1 MTDLRKL
8 LHRAKRQ
15 GASQV
20 RFVADRPPASDLG
33 DGRFV
38 AGHDRPI
45 SDDALAGFLL
55 DHVTG
60 FDVVDIF
67 SVEPKI
73 GEILLDGE
81 PVRVIKQRLDGILAV
96 QVQLAE
102 QRSTGDARRART
114 TGSQR
119 RLSASRG
126 QLVQA
131 AWSAPE
137 RPTAH
142 VPAVASPPGVPLN
155 AAEAREAVAPGSGPE
170 AAAMDRAALASRH
183 AFDREN
189 APASTETAA
198 TPDAATPDG
207 AAPNAATPREDAVV
221 LASVVPEAPSAGTAH
236 TVPTASSPRSK
247 PMDTERANAILDAM
261 VRAGASDVHVSAG
274 ASPWLRVDGVLEPI
288 AGAPT
293 LTSPAIEAMLEA
305 IAPDWVWAQFQARN
319 DADFAY
325 ERGASRFR
333 VNAFRDR
340 RGVGFVARCI
350 PAAVPNY
357 DDLGLPEHLRAL
369 CELRAGLVL
378 VTGPTGSGKSTTL
391 AALIDLINRQRPVHV
406 VTVEDPIEYVHQN
419 QRALINQREVGSH
432 TESFPSA
439 LRAALREDPDVVLIG
454 ELRDL
459 ETTRIALKTAETGHL
474 VFGTLHT
481 GSATTTVDRIV
492 NQFPGDERDQ
502 VRLSLSES
510 LRAIVSQALCKKKQ
524 GGRTMAMEVLL
535 GNRALANLIREART
549 FQIPSLIQTARGEGM
564 QLLND
569 GLFALVQSG
578 QVDATEALRHAT
590 DRAGLLEQLRRAGHT
605 ELGAPR
611 NPLQRSA

>member
-1 MTDLRKL
+1 
-8 LHRAKRQ
+8 
-15 GASQV
+15 
-20 RFVADRPPASDLG
+20 
-33 DGRFV
+33 
-38 AGHDRPI
+38 
-45 SDDALAGFLL
+45 
-55 DHVTG
+55 
-60 FDVVDIF
+60 
-67 SVEPKI
+67 
-73 GEILLDGE
+73 
-81 PVRVIKQRLDGILAV
+81 
-96 QVQLAE
+96 
-102 QRSTGDARRART
+102 
-114 TGSQR
+114 
-119 RLSASRG
+119 
-126 QLVQA
+126 
-131 AWSAPE
+131 
-137 RPTAH
+137 
-142 VPAVASPPGVPLN
+142 
-155 AAEAREAVAPGSGPE
+155 
-170 AAAMDRAALASRH
+170 
-183 AFDREN
+183 
-189 APASTETAA
+189 
-198 TPDAATPDG
+198 
-207 AAPNAATPREDAVV
+207 
-221 LASVVPEAPSAGTAH
+221 
-236 TVPTASSPRSK
+236 
-247 PMDTERANAILDAM
+247 
-261 VRAGASDVHVSAG
+261 
-274 ASPWLRVDGVLEPI
+274 
-288 AGAPT
+288 
-293 LTSPAIEAMLEA
+293 
-305 IAPDWVWAQFQARN
+305 
-319 DADFAY
+319 
-325 ERGASRFR
+325 
-333 VNAFRDR
+333 
-340 RGVGFVARCI
+340 
-350 PAAVPNY
+350 
-357 DDLGLPEHLRAL
+357 
-369 CELRAGLVL
+369 VL

>member
-1 MTDLRKL
+1 MTDLRRL
-8 LHRAKRQ
+8 LHRAKLQ

-60 FDVVDIF
+60 FDVADIF
-67 SVEPKI
+67 SAEPKI

-102 QRSTGDARRART
+102 QRSTGDARRARAT
-114 TGSQR
+114 DSHR
-119 RLSASRG
+119 RQSSMRG

-131 AWSAPE
+131 AWTAPE

-142 VPAVASPPGVPLN
+142 VPAVASPPGTPLH
-155 AAEAREAVAPGSGPE
+155 AAEAREAVAPGQGPS
-170 AAAMDRAALASRH
+170 AAALDHAALDQAAIAASRVPEPTTD
-183 AFDREN
+183 ATTD
-189 APASTETAA
+189 ATAAATAAASTTATAA
-198 TPDAATPDG
+198 ATATVAAAEQHP
-207 AAPNAATPREDAVV
+207 
-221 LASVVPEAPSAGTAH
+221 APSPPPQA
-236 TVPTASSPRSK
+236 PTPVARELH
-247 PMDTERANAILDAM
+247 MDTERANAILDAM

-274 ASPWLRVDGVLEPI
+274 AAPWLRVDGILAPLT
-288 AGAPT
+288 GAPA
-293 LTSPAIEAMLEA
+293 LNSQAIEAMLEA
-305 IAPDWVWAQFQARN
+305 IAPAWVWSAFQAHN

-333 VNAFRDR
+333 INAFRDR

-350 PAAVPNY
+350 PTAIPNY
-357 DDLGLPEHLRAL
+357 DDLGLPEQLRAL

-510 LRAIVSQALCKKKQ
+510 LRAVVSQALCKKKQ

-569 GLFALVQSG
+569 GLFDLVQSG
-578 QVDATEALRHAT
+578 QVDAAEALRHAT
-590 DRAGLLEQLRRAGHT
+590 DRAGLLEQLRRAGHSD
-605 ELGAPR
+605 LGAPR